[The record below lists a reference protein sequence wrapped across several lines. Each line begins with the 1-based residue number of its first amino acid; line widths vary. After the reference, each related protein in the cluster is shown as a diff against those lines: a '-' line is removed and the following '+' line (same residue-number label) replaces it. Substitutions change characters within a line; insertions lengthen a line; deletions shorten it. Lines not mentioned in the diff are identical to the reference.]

1 MQLQSKE
8 LNCQRTFWG
17 NSWSAVLSPLLPWH
31 FWKSC
36 SVLPDQLF
44 HFSVLHQIRSF
55 LVNNLYLHVLQIFP
69 CEQFVFACIIY
80 IYCSLYI
87 NKRPQKRMLCQILIS
102 VKVCLEPVTFV
113 PCLHWFCHLT
123 SYFSHP
129 DRSSNPSPPSE
140 PSSTSSSAAPRSKG
154 TVLDQQKGKR
164 PLQRSQSMTLPTK
177 KPSSSGSGSTSGQ
190 PNRGPLMSICC
201 DCKGMIMEIIRA
213 SKTSLAMIQPGD
225 ESAGTGSF
233 SPSSA
238 SPSSPSSKC

>member
-1 MQLQSKE
+1 
-8 LNCQRTFWG
+8 
-17 NSWSAVLSPLLPWH
+17 
-31 FWKSC
+31 
-36 SVLPDQLF
+36 
-44 HFSVLHQIRSF
+44 
-55 LVNNLYLHVLQIFP
+55 
-69 CEQFVFACIIY
+69 
-80 IYCSLYI
+80 
-87 NKRPQKRMLCQILIS
+87 MLCQIMIS
-102 VKVCLEPVTFV
+102 VKVCLDHVTSV
-113 PCLHWFCHLT
+113 PCLRWFCHL
-123 SYFSHP
+123 SCYFCDP

-140 PSSTSSSAAPRSKG
+140 PSSTGSSVAPRSKG

-213 SKTSLAMIQPGD
+213 SKTSLAMIQPGG